1 MNPINFCANWSRK
14 DANRKHRRGEAITRR
29 DDRQHDRHTKN
40 AALRDAVR
48 GAEWPEAENTSA
60 GSGQDETGAHGANE
74 GLSE

>member
-40 AALRDAVR
+40 AALKDAVAAL
-48 GAEWPEAENTSA
+48 GAGEPDDWPQD
-60 GSGQDETGAHGANE
+60 SGQDETGAHGANE